1 MRKRSNR
8 YSAARLTPLWPCQS
22 AACSLYGR
30 PLNIP
35 TQTKCACSVSSLERD
50 SELVCRVRYYSGEEL
65 NKDSSKELGRCAEFP
80 TLADASSTARAALLY
95 MTVCGNKRELLGA
108 ELLGISGHLPT
119 YSSLQKRT
127 AWQLPCHGTTVRGP
141 DWVNRNGG
149 CLVLSRYSTM
159 AASKNISS
167 TCNLCMQFSA

>member
-1 MRKRSNR
+1 MTPESLQSQVLQFVSRVAPFLTLNSTRYCFVTYEKDRSNR

-95 MTVCGNKRELLGA
+95 MTVWGNKRELLGA

-127 AWQLPCHGTTVRGP
+127 A
-141 DWVNRNGG
+141 
-149 CLVLSRYSTM
+149 
-159 AASKNISS
+159 
-167 TCNLCMQFSA
+167 